1 MSVPAL
7 TLAQATSGSLITL
20 YGQTVLGVSLDAA
33 AAGLDAGADAA
44 GFGFAS
50 VAAFRVAGLPCT
62 RLPRPLLIPLP
73 GPGTPLK
80 HAECGFEPGE
90 AVKWSLPASTRL
102 TALSPSVGEAGTLLA
117 GLAQADAASH
127 DCACKH
133 GAAPAAA
140 LLGASDALEVLAQA
154 CISVNIQNGQ
164 ACLNIPIYGSVCI
177 PVPNWVPNGT
187 AVQACIDTCSKFG
200 IPCGVKV
207 TLTALGQT
215 LASKS
220 FGCC

>member
-1 MSVPAL
+1 MSAPAL
-7 TLAQATSGSLITL
+7 TLAQATTGSLITL
-20 YGQTVLGVSLDAA
+20 YGHTVLGVSLDAA

-62 RLPRPLLIPLP
+62 RLPHPVLIPLP

-80 HAECGFEPGE
+80 QAECGFEPGE
-90 AVKWSLPASTRL
+90 AAKWSLPASTRL
-102 TALSPSVGEAGTLLA
+102 TALSPSVGEASTLLA
-117 GLAQADAASH
+117 GLAHANAGSH
-127 DCACKH
+127 DCACQQ

-140 LLGASDALEVLAQA
+140 LLGASGALEVQAQA
-154 CISVNIQNGQ
+154 CISVTIQNGQ
-164 ACLNIPIYGSVCI
+164 ACLNIPVYGNVCV
-177 PVPNWVPNGT
+177 PVPYFVPNGT
-187 AVQACIDTCSKFG
+187 AAQACIDTCSKFG

-207 TLTALGQT
+207 TVSALGQT
-215 LASKS
+215 VASKS